1 MCNNVRHILR
11 LPCSVRRRYGA
22 SAYMNPDLEQL
33 IMNAGDLPTIPVV
46 ATKVLQ
52 LIESETTTAEDL
64 AKVVSS
70 DPAVAARV
78 LKISNSSF
86 YGCQRQVQTLP
97 HAIMMLGYN
106 TLKSVVM
113 AASVK
118 QVYKTFG
125 LTEKMLW
132 EHSFGAGLAA
142 RIIAGT
148 TRLVNV
154 EEAFLGGLFHDIGK
168 TIMNNTDGKTFLT
181 IMQKC
186 YNEEVSFVEAEQQ
199 FYPYSHADVG
209 GLVIKKWNFPEML
222 MKAVL
227 EHHRFNFDEDEDPYQ
242 VKVTCVV
249 GLSNLFCHKL
259 GLGQRE
265 PDQNLVLCESKP
277 ARLLGLDEE
286 MLDGMLQEF
295 EKVYIQDKDFF
306 S

>member
-1 MCNNVRHILR
+1 
-11 LPCSVRRRYGA
+11 
-22 SAYMNPDLEQL
+22 MNRELEQL
-33 IMNAGDLPTIPVV
+33 IMNANDLPTIPVV
-46 ATKVLQ
+46 AMKVLQ
-52 LIESETTTAEDL
+52 LIENESTTSEDL

-78 LKISNSSF
+78 LKISNSTF
-86 YGCQRQVQTLP
+86 FGCKRQINTLS

-106 TLKSVVM
+106 TLKSLVM

-118 QVYKTFG
+118 QVYKTYG

-148 TRLVNV
+148 TQLAND

-168 TIMNNTDGKTFLT
+168 TIMNNIDSNQFQMV
-181 IMQKC
+181 MQRC
-186 YNEEVSFVEAEQQ
+186 YNEDISFQDAEQQ

-209 GLVIKKWNFPEML
+209 GLVIQKWNFPDML

-227 EHHRFNFDEDEDPYQ
+227 EHHRFNFVEDEDPYQ
-242 VKVTCVV
+242 ITITCIV
-249 GLSNLFCHKL
+249 GLANLFCHKI

-265 PDQNLVLCESKP
+265 PEPELQLHESAP
-277 ARLLGLDEE
+277 ARMLNLSEEQLDSMLVSFE
-286 MLDGMLQEF
+286 MA
-295 EKVYIQDKDFF
+295 YTQDKSFF
-306 S
+306 D

>member
-1 MCNNVRHILR
+1 
-11 LPCSVRRRYGA
+11 
-22 SAYMNPDLEQL
+22 MNHKLEQL

-52 LIESETTTAEDL
+52 LIESEEATAEEM
-64 AKVVSS
+64 ARVVSS

-86 YGCQRQVQTLP
+86 YGCQRQVQTLS

-106 TLKSVVM
+106 TLKSIVI

-118 QVYKTFG
+118 QVYKPYG

-142 RIIAGT
+142 RIIANK
-148 TRLVNV
+148 TRLVNE

-168 TIMNNTDGKTFLT
+168 IIMNSMNNQSFRDV
-181 IMQKC
+181 MQKC
-186 YNEEVSFVEAEQQ
+186 YNEDLSFLEAEQMV
-199 FYPYSHADVG
+199 YGYTHVEVG

-222 MKAVL
+222 MQAVL
-227 EHHRFNFDEDEDPYQ
+227 KHHNFNFSEDEDPYLI
-242 VKVTCVV
+242 KLSCVV
-249 GLSNLFCHKL
+249 GLSNQFCHKF
-259 GLGQRE
+259 GIGMRE
-265 PDQNLVLCESKP
+265 PDDNLQLHESQPAIILNLSEAVLNELAAAFKESF
-277 ARLLGLDEE
+277 D
-286 MLDGMLQEF
+286 
-295 EKVYIQDKDFF
+295 QDKSFF